1 VKSILAACASLAL
14 LTGLASSQATAPPAA
29 PVAGA
34 AGLAPAPNWYNVEVI
49 LFRNTDP
56 VAGSQETWPADPG
69 EPNWNGAQP
78 LNPPDPANPPV
89 PYQLLAPASTQLTD
103 QWNRLKHS
111 HELEPLLDVV
121 WTQPALDR
129 ATAPAVRIG
138 LPPPALPGVSTASAA
153 VAATP
158 ARPAATAKTPMTAA
172 PPQATPAYG
181 TVKLSTTGPYLHL
194 DLDLALRGA
203 PIKTALPAPATI
215 SAVNMSAPAAGT
227 TAGTVT
233 AAPSFQLYRLQ
244 QDRRVDAG
252 KVYYFDHPLFGALVL
267 VTPVKKQ

>member
-1 VKSILAACASLAL
+1 VKSVLAACTSLAL
-14 LTGLASSQATAPPAA
+14 LAGLVSSQATIPPAV

-34 AGLAPAPNWYNVEVI
+34 AGLAPVPNWYNVEVI

-69 EPNWNGAQP
+69 EPNWNGAQA

-103 QWNRLKHS
+103 QWNRLKRS
-111 HELEPLLDVV
+111 HELEPLLDLV

-138 LPPPALPGVSTASAA
+138 VPPSTVAGVSTASTA

-158 ARPAATAKTPMTAA
+158 ARAAITAKAPITAA

-181 TVKLSTTGPYLHL
+181 AVKLSTTGPYLHL
-194 DLDLALRGA
+194 DLDLVLRGA
-203 PIKTALPAPATI
+203 PIKTAAPAPATI
-215 SAVNMSAPAAGT
+215 SAVNMSAPAADASTG
-227 TAGTVT
+227 AVA

-252 KVYYFDHPLFGALVL
+252 KVYYFDHPLFGTLVL